1 MEQFEA
7 ILKPFAEKKHRSNF
21 AIAEQKTVKLH
32 KKMSHFCGNWGIS
45 LEKTAGERKRNLLKM
60 RPET

>member
-1 MEQFEA
+1 MDV
-7 ILKPFAEKKHRSNF
+7 IAEKKHRSNF